1 MKFASSI
8 YLVALPL
15 TASFAPP
22 RAMKNSSSSSSSNGA
37 MIKNILHAEAAV
49 SVLSSPE
56 KAIFDPLGLY
66 PPNSPERMAGL
77 IQPLETS
84 FANALKG
91 ENDGTNNPNEDNM
104 KKQVF
109 DPLRLY
115 KGQSSS
121 SSGTTSTMMIMSAS
135 LPFLPRPALLDGTL
149 PGDRGFDPF
158 NFASDTNALQWQRKA
173 ELKHGRLAMLAAVG
187 WPMAELF
194 HLNLAEAFDLPY
206 SLASG
211 GRVPSILNDGLA
223 HADFPLFWVAVLSA
237 AAAIEI
243 LESVGE
249 SQYPVEMG
257 FETSSLLGGGG
268 GGGSVY
274 YTAQDEAEEKP
285 SHFVQEA
292 EIFNGRLGMLA
303 ITTFAIQECL
313 QNSAVVNHW
322 FQF

>member
-1 MKFASSI
+1 MKLASSLAFAS
-8 YLVALPL
+8 LPL
-15 TASFAPP
+15 TAAAFVPP
-22 RAMKNSSSSSSSNGA
+22 RASIGSSSSTTT
-37 MIKNILHAEAAV
+37 LLRAEAVA
-49 SVLSSPE
+49 SALPSSPDNNSRP
-56 KAIFDPLGLY
+56 IFDPLGLY
-66 PPNSPERMAGL
+66 PSNSPERMAGL

-84 FANALKG
+84 FIAFQG
-91 ENDGTNNPNEDNM
+91 NDDDDNDNNIEINDDT
-104 KKQVF
+104 KQQQLF

-115 KGQSSS
+115 SDQSQVSSS
-121 SSGTTSTMMIMSAS
+121 STSKMMSAS

-158 NFASDTNALQWQRKA
+158 NFASNADALQWQRKA
-173 ELKHGRLAMLAAVG
+173 ELKHGRLAMLASVG

-194 HLNLAEAFDLPY
+194 HLNFAQALDLPY

-211 GRVPSILNDGLA
+211 GRVPSVLNDGLA
-223 HADFPLFWVAVLSA
+223 HADFPVFWIAVLSA

-249 SQYPVEMG
+249 TQYPVEMA
-257 FETSSLLGGGG
+257 SSSFLSAAAAGRMMWE
-268 GGGSVY
+268 
-274 YTAQDEAEEKP
+274 DEVDDEEKP
-285 SHFVQEA
+285 SHFMQEA

>member
-1 MKFASSI
+1 MKLASS
-8 YLVALPL
+8 LAHLASLPL
-15 TASFAPP
+15 TATAFVPP
-22 RAMKNSSSSSSSNGA
+22 HTSIGSGSST
-37 MIKNILHAEAAV
+37 ITQLHAEAVA
-49 SVLSSPE
+49 SALPSSPDNNSRP
-56 KAIFDPLGLY
+56 IFDPLGLY
-66 PPNSPERMAGL
+66 PSNSPERMAGL

-84 FANALKG
+84 FSAFQG
-91 ENDGTNNPNEDNM
+91 NDDDDSNIDINDDT
-104 KKQVF
+104 KQQQLF

-115 KGQSSS
+115 ADQSQVSSS
-121 SSGTTSTMMIMSAS
+121 STSKMMSAS

-158 NFASDTNALQWQRKA
+158 NFASNVDALQWQRKA
-173 ELKHGRLAMLAAVG
+173 ELKHGRLAMLASVG

-194 HLNLAEAFDLPY
+194 HLNFAQALDLPY

-211 GRVPSILNDGLA
+211 GRVPSVLNDGLA
-223 HADFPLFWVAVLSA
+223 HADFPVFWIAVLSA

-249 SQYPVEMG
+249 TQYPVEMA
-257 FETSSLLGGGG
+257 SSSFLSAAAAGRM
-268 GGGSVY
+268 VWE
-274 YTAQDEAEEKP
+274 DEVDEEKP
-285 SHFVQEA
+285 SHFMQEA

>member
-1 MKFASSI
+1 MKLASS
-8 YLVALPL
+8 LAHLASLPL
-15 TASFAPP
+15 TAAAFVPP
-22 RAMKNSSSSSSSNGA
+22 RASIGSGSSTTTTL
-37 MIKNILHAEAAV
+37 LHAEAVA
-49 SVLSSPE
+49 SALPSPPDNNSRP
-56 KAIFDPLGLY
+56 IFDPLGLY
-66 PPNSPERMAGL
+66 PSNSPERMAGL

-84 FANALKG
+84 FSAFQG
-91 ENDGTNNPNEDNM
+91 NDDDDNNIEIN
-104 KKQVF
+104 

-115 KGQSSS
+115 ADQSQVSSS
-121 SSGTTSTMMIMSAS
+121 TSKMMSAS

-158 NFASDTNALQWQRKA
+158 NFASNADALQWQRKA
-173 ELKHGRLAMLAAVG
+173 ELKHGRLAMLASVG

-194 HLNLAEAFDLPY
+194 HLNFAQALDLPY

-211 GRVPSILNDGLA
+211 GRVPSVLNDGLA
-223 HADFPLFWVAVLSA
+223 HADFPVFWIAVLSA

-249 SQYPVEMG
+249 TQYPVEMA
-257 FETSSLLGGGG
+257 SSM
-268 GGGSVY
+268 VWE
-274 YTAQDEAEEKP
+274 DEVDEEKP
-285 SHFVQEA
+285 SHFMQEA

>member
-1 MKFASSI
+1 MKLASSI
-8 YLVALPL
+8 CLASLPL
-15 TASFAPP
+15 SAAFAPP
-22 RAMKNSSSSSSSNGA
+22 RAINSSSSRSSSSRSDGA
-37 MIKNILHAEAAV
+37 TIKNILFAEAA
-49 SVLSSPE
+49 LSSPE

-77 IQPLETS
+77 IQPLETTT
-84 FANALKG
+84 FADALRG
-91 ENDGTNNPNEDNM
+91 EDDTNNPDEDT

-115 KGQSSS
+115 KDQSQVVSPSS
-121 SSGTTSTMMIMSAS
+121 ETTSTMMMSAS

-158 NFASDTNALQWQRKA
+158 NFASDANALQWQRKA

-194 HLNLAEAFDLPY
+194 HMNLAEAFDLPY

-257 FETSSLLGGGG
+257 IETSSFLGD
-268 GGGSVY
+268 GGSGY
-274 YTAQDEAEEKP
+274 NMLGEEAEEKP
-285 SHFVQEA
+285 SHFMQEA

-303 ITTFAIQECL
+303 ITAFAIQECL

-322 FQF
+322 F

>member
-1 MKFASSI
+1 
-8 YLVALPL
+8 
-15 TASFAPP
+15 
-22 RAMKNSSSSSSSNGA
+22 
-37 MIKNILHAEAAV
+37 
-49 SVLSSPE
+49 
-56 KAIFDPLGLY
+56 
-66 PPNSPERMAGL
+66 MAGL
-77 IQPLETS
+77 IQPLETTT
-84 FANALKG
+84 FASALQG
-91 ENDGTNNPNEDNM
+91 EDDTNNPNEDT

-115 KGQSSS
+115 KDQ
-121 SSGTTSTMMIMSAS
+121 TTSAMMMSAS

-158 NFASDTNALQWQRKA
+158 NFASDANALQWQRKA
-173 ELKHGRLAMLAAVG
+173 ELKHGRLAMLAAIG

-194 HLNLAEAFDLPY
+194 HMNFAEAFDLPY

-223 HADFPLFWVAVLSA
+223 HADYPLFLVAVLSA

-257 FETSSLLGGGG
+257 IETSSFLGD
-268 GGGSVY
+268 GGSG
-274 YTAQDEAEEKP
+274 YTVEEEAEEKP
-285 SHFVQEA
+285 SHFMQEA